1 MALLFS
7 VNLHKCPN
15 AWGELRRFT
24 QIPDYL
30 MPRDRGDRLYL
41 AALCNHPECMSGD
54 RVFILML
61 KLFGSK
67 ALRWSWVRAWLFAQS
82 PLLPIP
88 IELYSGYLLRCFI
101 VNLRVF
107 SCSFRL
113 LSAPFFQHGLHFL
126 RSQLLRLLLLPCLR
140 FAHQSGLV
148 GLNAQQSFFLPHRAS
163 WRIWLKLIL
172 QVAKEEP
179 LIKSWWLMS
188 DASWPSRLKPISFTP
203 GFKFT
208 HSDTWW
214 SAKLQSAHERILSMS
229 SLGLHQLLHW
239 FAGPLLKLP

>member
-1 MALLFS
+1 MALFFL

-15 AWGELRRFT
+15 ACGELRRFT

-30 MPRDRGDRLYL
+30 LPRDSGDRLYL
-41 AALCNHPECMSGD
+41 AALCHHPECMSGD
-54 RVFILML
+54 RIFICRL
-61 KLFGSK
+61 KLLGAFVSSTTVASK
-67 ALRWSWVRAWLFAQS
+67 ALSWTWVWAWLFAQS

-88 IELYSGYLLRCFI
+88 VELCSGYLLRCFI

-107 SCSFRL
+107 SCGFRL
-113 LSAPFFQHGLHFL
+113 LSAPFFQHGLHFF

-172 QVAKEEP
+172 QVAKEESGAE
-179 LIKSWWLMS
+179 ICNYSSHKVLMI
-188 DASWPSRLKPISFTP
+188 DVRRVLAFEFFASSRSHGKW
-203 GFKFT
+203 K
-208 HSDTWW
+208 
-214 SAKLQSAHERILSMS
+214 
-229 SLGLHQLLHW
+229 
-239 FAGPLLKLP
+239 